1 MKIEKKKKK
10 RGNTNENADKLNA
23 TLCTARDEKRQTR
36 QIPLND
42 EADAVAMQRGV
53 VVVKKKKREKS
64 RIMPVKKKS
73 KV

>member
-1 MKIEKKKKK
+1 MKMLTSSTP
-10 RGNTNENADKLNA
+10 RSAQHA
-23 TLCTARDEKRQTR
+23 MKRQTR

-53 VVVKKKKREKS
+53 VVKKKKREKS

>member
-1 MKIEKKKKK
+1 MKMLTSSTPRSAQHAMK
-10 RGNTNENADKLNA
+10 
-23 TLCTARDEKRQTR
+23 KRQTR
-36 QIPLND
+36 QIALND

-53 VVVKKKKREKS
+53 IVVKKKKREKS